1 MENNVKEEIDG
12 VTVETTKIQF
22 QRKIP
27 HVPLHFELVIF
38 AGYVWN
44 RRRERMRL
52 REIFFLFL
60 FVAFFGLEK

>member
-1 MENNVKEEIDG
+1 VENAMENNVKEEIDG

-38 AGYVWN
+38 AGYV
-44 RRRERMRL
+44 
-52 REIFFLFL
+52 
-60 FVAFFGLEK
+60 